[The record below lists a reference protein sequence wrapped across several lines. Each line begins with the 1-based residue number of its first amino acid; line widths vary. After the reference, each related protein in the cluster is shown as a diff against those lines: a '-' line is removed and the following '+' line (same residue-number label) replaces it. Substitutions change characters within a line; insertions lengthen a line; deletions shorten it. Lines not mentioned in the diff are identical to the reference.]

1 MSGKLF
7 KAVSLAAI
15 SAMCIGLLT
24 GCGERAAER
33 KIGIEARYYIAD
45 KYGFRPGTTGVELR
59 RVGELEGVWH
69 KKDGGTA
76 SMEYNGRSFNVY
88 VSLTNPDIRYD
99 DYLKQDVEA
108 YLNSYF
114 ADALD
119 CHDIYV
125 WTTYGTPVCMVPGD
139 VKTVDDVFAKC
150 DNIRIYVSTYGLDRD
165 SAEDLDVTGLGSD
178 TVIDIIDW
186 TSADCLEDEDLIRET
201 VVGLESD
208 SYTAGFSKIRSYYHY
223 SNGEVSSLLK

>member
-1 MSGKLF
+1 MSRF
-7 KAVSLAAI
+7 FIKAAGLMALTVA
-15 SAMCIGLLT
+15 CVGLLT

-33 KIGIEARYYIAD
+33 KIGIQARYYIAD
-45 KYGFRPGTTGVELR
+45 KYGFRPDTTDVELR
-59 RVGELEGVWH
+59 HVGELEGVWH

-76 SMEYNGRSFNVY
+76 SMEYNGRTFMVY

-125 WTTYGTPVCMVPGD
+125 STTYGTPVCMVPGD

-165 SAEDLDVTGLGSD
+165 SVENLDVTGLGSD

-208 SYTAGFSKIRSYYHY
+208 SYTTGFGKIRSYYHY
-223 SNGEVSSLLK
+223 SNGEVGSLLK